1 VSLTTD
7 ESASSATPGTAEPV
21 PVDGRHRLT
30 SMLAPRG
37 IAIVGA
43 SDNSGWSRYTYANLM
58 QGGYPHAVHL
68 VNRRGEPVHGQPTVA
83 SLRDIGEPVDLAY
96 VLTGPASLPSVM
108 ADGAAAGVRNLVV
121 IAAGFGEMGEAGHER
136 ERQLAELARGYDQLI
151 LGPNNLGF
159 INTPDATMPW
169 SQAMPWPMQPGGV
182 GIMSQSGALG
192 IFLLNYLQ
200 NRDVGISHLVTVGN
214 EAMVTVAEGIDYLV
228 EQEGTRVIALYL
240 ESVRHPAVF
249 LAAAERAMKAGK
261 PIVAYKAGRGA
272 LGAKVTAAH
281 TGSLAGDD
289 RVFDA
294 VFRQHGIIRVD
305 SIEDLVTTC
314 GLLDAYGELPGT
326 RVAFVTGSGAMCGVI
341 GDSAE
346 ANGLELPEFAES
358 TVEELR
364 AVGLPEFATAQNPL
378 DTTGYVVIDTN
389 LLPNS
394 EAVVSRDPNI
404 DMLVVNGSVPAT
416 QEAATFMS
424 RYFTRRIE
432 LSKVSPVPVISME
445 FLPSD
450 QTPFSR
456 QFRRSE
462 GASYVVDSLT
472 RGIPALAK
480 AIWWSGLRRATRET
494 AAAGPAGPIITGVH
508 GARGEWSER
517 QVGDLLA
524 ANGVPVIPQRLVTSA
539 SEAASAA
546 GQTGFPVALKVSSP
560 GLAHK
565 TEMGG
570 VVLGVGSAEAAARAY
585 EQIVTAVAAAAPGT
599 PIEGV
604 LVSPMRADGVDLL
617 VGIVR
622 DDTWGL
628 TLVVGLGGI
637 WVEVLA
643 DSAVRALPVTTGE
656 VREMLAELKSFPLLT
671 GARGAEPVDLDEL
684 SRVVARIGAIAVALG
699 DDVEE
704 LEINPLR
711 AAGSGIEVLDA
722 LVRWHSAATGRATDG
737 ATDRATDGAAEA
749 EEGQRA

>member
-1 VSLTTD
+1 
-7 ESASSATPGTAEPV
+7 
-21 PVDGRHRLT
+21 
-30 SMLAPRG
+30 MLAPRG

-96 VLTGPASLPSVM
+96 VLTGPASLPSIM
-108 ADGAAAGVRNLVV
+108 ADAAAAGVRNLVV
-121 IAAGFGEMGEAGHER
+121 IAAGFGEMGDEGHER
-136 ERQLAELARGYDQLI
+136 ERQLADQARGYDQLI

-169 SQAMPWPMQPGGV
+169 SQAMPWPMQSGGV

-240 ESVRHPAVF
+240 ESVRHPEVF

-341 GDSAE
+341 GDTAE

-424 RYFTRRIE
+424 RYFKRRVE

-445 FLPSD
+445 FLPND
-450 QTPFSR
+450 QTSFSR
-456 QFRRSE
+456 EFRRSE
-462 GASYVVDSLT
+462 GAPYVVDSLT

-480 AIWWSGLRRATRET
+480 AIWWSGLRRATRE
-494 AAAGPAGPIITGVH
+494 AAAADAAPAIADVP
-508 GARGEWSER
+508 GAQGEWSER
-517 QVGDLLA
+517 QVGALLG

-539 SEAASAA
+539 GEAASAA
-546 GQTGFPVALKVSSP
+546 EQTGFPVVLKVSAT

-565 TEMGG
+565 TDVGG
-570 VVLGVGSAEAAARAY
+570 VVLGVGSAEAAAQAY
-585 EQIVTAVAAAAPGT
+585 ERIVTAVSAAAPGT
-599 PIEGV
+599 PIDGV
-604 LVSPMRADGVDLL
+604 LVSPMRAEGVDLL

-643 DSAVRALPVTTGE
+643 DSAVRALPVTPGE
-656 VREMLAELKSFPLLT
+656 VRQMLTELRSFPLLT

-684 SRVVARIGAIAVALG
+684 SRVIARIGAVAVALG

-711 AAGSGIEVLDA
+711 AAGSRIEVLDA
-722 LVRWHSAATGRATDG
+722 LVRWRSA
-737 ATDRATDGAAEA
+737 ATDGAAEA
-749 EEGQRA
+749 GQPA

>member
-1 VSLTTD
+1 
-7 ESASSATPGTAEPV
+7 
-21 PVDGRHRLT
+21 
-30 SMLAPRG
+30 MLAPRG

-43 SDNSGWSRYTYANLM
+43 SDNSGWSRYTYANLIR
-58 QGGYPHAVHL
+58 GGYPHATYL
-68 VNRRGEPVHGQPTVA
+68 VNRRGEPVHGQPVVA
-83 SLRDIGEPVDLAY
+83 SLRDIGQPVDLAY

-108 ADGAAAGVRNLVV
+108 ADAAVAGVRNLVV
-121 IAAGFGEMGEAGHER
+121 IAAGFGEMGEEGHKR
-136 ERQLAELARGYDQLI
+136 EEQLAELARGYGQLI

-159 INTPDATMPW
+159 INTPDSTMPW
-169 SQAMPWPMQPGGV
+169 SQAMPWPMQSGGV

-240 ESVRHPAVF
+240 ESVRHPDVF

-424 RYFTRRIE
+424 RYFTRRVE

-456 QFRRSE
+456 EFRRSE
-462 GASYVVDSLT
+462 GAPYVVDSLT

-480 AIWWSGLRRATRET
+480 AIWWAGLRRASRET
-494 AAAGPAGPIITGVH
+494 TEAAAAGPAIAGVP

-517 QVGDLLA
+517 QVGELLA

-539 SEAASAA
+539 GEAASAA
-546 GQTGFPVALKVSSP
+546 EQTGFPVALKISAP

-565 TEMGG
+565 TDSGG
-570 VVLGVGSAEAAARAY
+570 VVLGVGSAEAAAHAY
-585 EQIVTAVAAAAPGT
+585 EQIVSAVADAAPGT

-604 LVSPMRADGVDLL
+604 LVSPMRAEGVDLL

-622 DDTWGL
+622 DATWGL

-643 DSAVRALPVTTGE
+643 DSAVRALPVTPGE
-656 VREMLAELKSFPLLT
+656 VREMLTELKSFPLLT
-671 GARGAEPVDLDEL
+671 GSRGAEPVDLDEL
-684 SRVVARIGAIAVALG
+684 TRVIARIGAIAVALG
-699 DDVEE
+699 DDVDE

-711 AAGSGIEVLDA
+711 AAGSSIEVLDA
-722 LVRWHSAATGRATDG
+722 LVRWRSG
-737 ATDRATDGAAEA
+737 ATDGAAKA
-749 EEGQRA
+749 GRPA

>member
-1 VSLTTD
+1 
-7 ESASSATPGTAEPV
+7 
-21 PVDGRHRLT
+21 
-30 SMLAPRG
+30 MLAPRG

-58 QGGYPHAVHL
+58 RGGYPHAVHL
-68 VNRRGEPVHGQPTVA
+68 VNRRGEPVHGQPVVA
-83 SLRDIGEPVDLAY
+83 SLRDIGQPVDLAY

-108 ADGAAAGVRNLVV
+108 ADAAATGVRNLVV
-121 IAAGFGEMGEAGHER
+121 IAAGFGEMGEEGHKR
-136 ERQLAELARGYDQLI
+136 EEQLAELARGYDQLI

-159 INTPDATMPW
+159 INTPDSTMPW
-169 SQAMPWPMQPGGV
+169 SQAMPWPMQSGGV

-200 NRDVGISHLVTVGN
+200 SRDVGISHLVTVGN

-240 ESVRHPAVF
+240 ESVRHPDVF

-346 ANGLELPEFAES
+346 AHGLELPDFAES
-358 TVEELR
+358 TIEELR

-424 RYFTRRIE
+424 RYFTRRVE

-456 QFRRSE
+456 EFRRSE
-462 GASYVVDSLT
+462 GAPYVVDSLT

-480 AIWWSGLRRATRET
+480 AIWWSGLRRATSET
-494 AAAGPAGPIITGVH
+494 TEAAAAGPAIAGVP

-517 QVGDLLA
+517 QVGELLA

-546 GQTGFPVALKVSSP
+546 EQTGFPVALKISAP

-565 TEMGG
+565 TDSGG
-570 VVLGVGSAEAAARAY
+570 VVLGVGSAEAAAHAY
-585 EQIVTAVAAAAPGT
+585 EQIVIAVADAAPGI

-604 LVSPMRADGVDLL
+604 LVSPMRPEGVDLL

-622 DDTWGL
+622 DRTWGL

-643 DSAVRALPVTTGE
+643 DSAVRALPVTPGE
-656 VREMLAELKSFPLLT
+656 VREMLTELKSFPLLT
-671 GARGAEPVDLDEL
+671 GSRGAEPVDLDEL
-684 SRVVARIGAIAVALG
+684 TRVIARIGTIAVALG

-711 AAGSGIEVLDA
+711 AAGSSIEVLDA
-722 LVRWHSAATGRATDG
+722 LVRWRSA
-737 ATDRATDGAAEA
+737 ATDGAAEA
-749 EEGQRA
+749 RRPA

>member
-1 VSLTTD
+1 MGSGEFSMSITTD
-7 ESASSATPGTAEPV
+7 ESASSATPRAAGSRQADGT
-21 PVDGRHRLT
+21 HRLT

-43 SDNSGWSRYTYANLM
+43 SDNSGWSRYTYANLAR
-58 QGGYPHAVHL
+58 GNYPHAIHL
-68 VNRRGEPVHGQPTVA
+68 VNRRGQPVHGQPVVA
-83 SLRDIGEPVDLAY
+83 SLRDIGESVDLAY

-108 ADGAAAGVRNLVV
+108 ADAAAAGVPNLVV
-121 IAAGFGEMGEAGHER
+121 IAAGFGEMGEEGHER
-136 ERQLAELARGYDQLI
+136 EEQLAELARGYDQLI

-169 SQAMPWPMQPGGV
+169 SQMMPWPMEFGGV

-200 NRDVGISHLVTVGN
+200 SRDVGISHLVTLGN
-214 EAMVTVAEGIDYLV
+214 EAMVTVAEGIDYLI

-240 ESVRHPAVF
+240 ESVRHPDEF

-261 PIVAYKAGRGA
+261 PIVAYKAGRGVI
-272 LGAKVTAAH
+272 GAKVTAAH

-305 SIEDLVTTC
+305 SIEDMVTTC

-346 ANGLELPEFAES
+346 AHGLELPDFAES

-404 DMLVVNGSVPAT
+404 DMLVVNGSVPPT
-416 QEAATFMS
+416 QEAATSMS
-424 RYFTRRIE
+424 AYFNRRVE
-432 LSKVSPVPVISME
+432 LSKKSPVPVIAME

-450 QTPFSR
+450 QTAFSR
-456 QFRRSE
+456 EFRRSE
-462 GASYVVDSLT
+462 GAPYVVDSLT

-480 AIWWSGLRRATRET
+480 AIWWSGLRRAIRET
-494 AAAGPAGPIITGVH
+494 DAAAGADAAAVVRAPD
-508 GARGEWSER
+508 ARGEWSER
-517 QVGDLLA
+517 QVSEFLVI
-524 ANGVPVIPQRLVTSA
+524 NGVPVVPRRLVTSA
-539 SEAASAA
+539 SEALDAA
-546 GQTGFPVALKVSSP
+546 EQTGFPVVLKVSAP

-565 TEMGG
+565 TDVGG
-570 VVLGVGSAEAAARAY
+570 VVLGVGSAVAAARAY
-585 EQIVTAVAAAAPGT
+585 EQIVIAVSVAAPGT

-604 LVSPMRADGVDLL
+604 LVSPMRTEGVDLL

-622 DDTWGL
+622 DGTWGL

-637 WVEVLA
+637 WVEVLQ
-643 DSAVRALPVTTGE
+643 DSVVRALPVTSPQ

-671 GARGAEPVDLDEL
+671 GSRGSEPVDLDEL
-684 SRVVARIGAIAVALG
+684 SRVIARIAAIAVALG

-711 AAGSGIEVLDA
+711 AAGSRIEVLDA
-722 LVRWHSAATGRATDG
+722 LVRWRSAASEG
-737 ATDRATDGAAEA
+737 AGESA
-749 EEGQRA
+749 

>member
-1 VSLTTD
+1 VSITTD
-7 ESASSATPGTAEPV
+7 ESASSTKLGATGSRQA
-21 PVDGRHRLT
+21 GGQHRLT

-43 SDNSGWSRYTYANLM
+43 SDNSGWSSYTYANLK
-58 QGGYPHAVHL
+58 QGGYPHAIHL
-68 VNRRGEPVHGQPTVA
+68 VNRRGEPVHGQPVVT
-83 SLRDIGEPVDLAY
+83 SLRDIGEPTDLAY
-96 VLTGPASLPSVM
+96 VLTGPASLSSVM
-108 ADGAAAGVRNLVV
+108 ADAAAAGVSNLVV
-121 IAAGFGEMGEAGHER
+121 IAAGFGEMGEEGHKR
-136 ERQLAELARGYDQLI
+136 EEQLAELARSYDQLI

-169 SQAMPWPMQPGGV
+169 SQAMPWPMQAGGV

-240 ESVRHPAVF
+240 ESVRHPDVF

-314 GLLDAYGELPGT
+314 GLLDAYGELPGS

-341 GDSAE
+341 GDTAE
-346 ANGLELPEFAES
+346 ANGVELPDFAES

-378 DTTGYVVIDTN
+378 DTTGYVVIDRN

-394 EAVVSRDPNI
+394 EAAVCRDPNI
-404 DMLVVNGSVPAT
+404 DMLVVNGSTPLT

-424 RYFTRRIE
+424 PYFKRRVE
-432 LSKVSPVPVISME
+432 LSKNSPVPVISME

-450 QTPFSR
+450 QTAFSR
-456 QFRRSE
+456 EYRRTE
-462 GASYVVDSLT
+462 GAPYVVDSLT

-480 AIWWSGLRRATRET
+480 AIWWSGLRRAARET
-494 AAAGPAGPIITGVH
+494 ATAAGAAPAVVH
-508 GARGEWSER
+508 VPGTYGEWGER
-517 QVGDLLA
+517 QVSEFLA
-524 ANGVPVIPQRLVTSA
+524 ANGVPIVPRLLVTSA
-539 SEAASAA
+539 NEAAAA
-546 GQTGFPVALKVSSP
+546 AEQTGFPVALKVSAT

-565 TEMGG
+565 TEAGG
-570 VVLGVGSAEAAARAY
+570 VVLGVGSADAAARAY
-585 EQIVTAVAAAAPGT
+585 DQIVTAVSAASPDT

-604 LVSPMRADGVDLL
+604 LVSPMRTEGTDLL

-622 DDTWGL
+622 DETWGL

-637 WVEVLA
+637 WAEVLQ
-643 DSAVRALPVTTGE
+643 DSAVRVLPVTALQ
-656 VREMLAELKSFPLLT
+656 VREMLTELKSFQLLT

-684 SRVVARIGAIAVALG
+684 SRVIERTAAIAVALG
-699 DDVEE
+699 DDVAE

-711 AAGSGIEVLDA
+711 AAGSRVEVLDA
-722 LVRWHSAATGRATDG
+722 LVSWSSAGDEKDAVEPA
-737 ATDRATDGAAEA
+737 
-749 EEGQRA
+749 

>member
-1 VSLTTD
+1 MSLTTD
-7 ESASSATPGTAEPV
+7 ESASSATSGTAGPRSA
-21 PVDGRHRLT
+21 DGKHRLT
-30 SMLAPRG
+30 TMLAPRG

-58 QGGYPHAVHL
+58 RGGYPHAVHL

-121 IAAGFGEMGEAGHER
+121 IAAGFGEMGDEGHER
-136 ERQLAELARGYDQLI
+136 ERQLADLAHGYDQLI

-169 SQAMPWPMQPGGV
+169 SQAMPWPMQSGGV

-200 NRDVGISHLVTVGN
+200 SRDVGISHLVTVGN

-240 ESVRHPAVF
+240 ESVRHPDVF
-249 LAAAERAMKAGK
+249 LAAAGRAMKAGK

-346 ANGLELPEFAES
+346 ANGLELPDFAES

-364 AVGLPEFATAQNPL
+364 AVGLPDFATAQNPL

-404 DMLVVNGSVPAT
+404 DLLVVNGSVPAT
-416 QEAATFMS
+416 QEAASFMS
-424 RYFTRRIE
+424 PYFKRRLE
-432 LSKVSPVPVISME
+432 LSKKSPVPVISME

-450 QTPFSR
+450 QTAFSR
-456 QFRRSE
+456 EFRRSQ
-462 GASYVVDSLT
+462 GAPYVVDSLT

-480 AIWWSGLRRATRET
+480 AIWWSGLRRAARQTP
-494 AAAGPAGPIITGVH
+494 AAAGAVPAIAGVV

-517 QVGDLLA
+517 QVGELLA
-524 ANGVPVIPQRLVTSA
+524 ANGVPVIPQRLATSA
-539 SEAASAA
+539 VEAARAA
-546 GQTGFPVALKVSSP
+546 EQIGFPVALKVSAP

-565 TEMGG
+565 TDAGG
-570 VVLGVGSAEAAARAY
+570 VLLGVGSADAAARAY
-585 EQIVTAVAAAAPGT
+585 EQILSAVSAAAPGT

-604 LVSPMRADGVDLL
+604 LVSPMRGEGVDLL

-622 DDTWGL
+622 DGTWGL

-643 DSAVRALPVTTGE
+643 DSAVRALPVTPSE
-656 VREMLAELKSFPLLT
+656 VREMLSELKSFPLLT
-671 GARGAEPVDLDEL
+671 GSRGAEAVDLNEL
-684 SRVVARIGAIAVALG
+684 SRVIARIGAIAVAL
-699 DDVEE
+699 DDEVEE

-711 AAGSGIEVLDA
+711 AAGSSIEVLDA
-722 LVRWHSAATGRATDG
+722 LVRWRSAATAGG
-737 ATDRATDGAAEA
+737 A
-749 EEGQRA
+749 EEGQPA

>member
-1 VSLTTD
+1 
-7 ESASSATPGTAEPV
+7 
-21 PVDGRHRLT
+21 
-30 SMLAPRG
+30 MLAPRG

-43 SDNSGWSRYTYANLM
+43 SDNSGWSRYTYANLK
-58 QGGYPHAVHL
+58 QGGYPHDIHL
-68 VNRRGEPVHGQPTVA
+68 VNRRGEPVHGQPVA
-83 SLRDIGEPVDLAY
+83 TSLRDVGQPVDLAY
-96 VLTGPASLPSVM
+96 VLTGPSSLPSIM
-108 ADGAAAGVRNLVV
+108 ADAAAAGVPNLVV
-121 IAAGFGEMGEAGHER
+121 IAAGFGEMGAEGHER
-136 ERQLAELARGYDQLI
+136 EEQLAELARGYGQLI

-169 SQAMPWPMQPGGV
+169 SQMMPWPMQSGGV

-214 EAMVTVAEGIDYLV
+214 EAMVTVAEGIDYLI

-240 ESVRHPAVF
+240 ESVRHPEVF
-249 LAAAERAMKAGK
+249 LAAAGRAMKAGK
-261 PIVAYKAGRGA
+261 PIVVYKAGRGA

-294 VFRQHGIIRVD
+294 VFHQHGIIRVD

-314 GLLDAYGELPGT
+314 GLLDAYGELPGP

-346 ANGLELPEFAES
+346 AHGLELPDFAES
-358 TVEELR
+358 TVADLR

-404 DMLVVNGSVPAT
+404 DMLVINSAVPPT
-416 QEAATFMS
+416 QEAAAFMS
-424 RYFTRRIE
+424 ASFNRRLE
-432 LSKVSPVPVISME
+432 LSRKSPVPVIAMD

-450 QTPFSR
+450 ATPFGR
-456 QFRRSE
+456 EFRRSE
-462 GASYVVDSLT
+462 GGPYVVDSMT

-480 AIWWSGLRRATRET
+480 AIWWSGLRRAARET
-494 AAAGPAGPIITGVH
+494 ATSAGVVPPVVH
-508 GARGEWSER
+508 APGTRGEWSER
-517 QVGDLLA
+517 QVSEFLA
-524 ANGVPVIPQRLVTSA
+524 ANGVPVVPRLLVTSA
-539 SEAASAA
+539 SEAAAA
-546 GQTGFPVALKVSSP
+546 AEQTGFPVALKVSAT

-565 TEMGG
+565 TEVGG
-570 VVLGVGSAEAAARAY
+570 VVLGVGTADAAVRAY
-585 EQIVTAVAAAAPGT
+585 EQIITAVSAAAPGT
-599 PIEGV
+599 ALEGV
-604 LVSPMRADGVDLL
+604 LVSPMRTEGVDLL

-622 DDTWGL
+622 DETWGL

-637 WVEVLA
+637 WVEVLR
-643 DSAVRALPVTTGE
+643 DSAVRALPVTTLA
-656 VREMLAELKSFPLLT
+656 VREMLTELKSFPLLT

-684 SRVVARIGAIAVALG
+684 SRVIARIADIAAALG
-699 DDVEE
+699 DHVAE

-711 AAGSGIEVLDA
+711 AAGSSIEVLDA
-722 LVRWHSAATGRATDG
+722 LVRWRSAAPVLVGRPLQDQPG
-737 ATDRATDGAAEA
+737 DRFDLVGHV
-749 EEGQRA
+749 GQRPPAGHPVREAGDEH

>member
-1 VSLTTD
+1 MSITTD
-7 ESASSATPGTAEPV
+7 ESASSSKLGATGSRQV
-21 PVDGRHRLT
+21 GGQHRLT

-43 SDNSGWSRYTYANLM
+43 SDNSGWSSYTYANLK
-58 QGGYPHAVHL
+58 QGGYPHAIHL
-68 VNRRGEPVHGQPTVA
+68 VNRRGEPVHGQPVVT
-83 SLRDIGEPVDLAY
+83 SLRDIGEPADLAY

-108 ADGAAAGVRNLVV
+108 ADAAAAGVSNLVV
-121 IAAGFGEMGEAGHER
+121 IAAGFGEMGEEGHKR
-136 ERQLAELARGYDQLI
+136 EEQLAELARGYDQLI

-159 INTPDATMPW
+159 INTPDVTMPW
-169 SQAMPWPMQPGGV
+169 SQAMPWPMQAGGV

-240 ESVRHPAVF
+240 ESVRHPDVF

-314 GLLDAYGELPGT
+314 GLLDAYGELPGS

-341 GDSAE
+341 GDTAE
-346 ANGLELPEFAES
+346 ANGVELPDFAES

-378 DTTGYVVIDTN
+378 DTTGYVVIDRN

-394 EAVVSRDPNI
+394 EAAVSRDPNI
-404 DMLVVNGSVPAT
+404 DMLVVNGTTPLT

-424 RYFTRRIE
+424 PYFKRRVE
-432 LSKVSPVPVISME
+432 LSKTSPVPVISME

-450 QTPFSR
+450 QTAFSR
-456 QFRRSE
+456 EFRRTE
-462 GASYVVDSLT
+462 GAPYVVDSLT

-480 AIWWSGLRRATRET
+480 AIWWSGLRRAARET
-494 AAAGPAGPIITGVH
+494 ATAAGAAPAAVVH
-508 GARGEWSER
+508 VPGTHGEWSER
-517 QVGDLLA
+517 QVSEFLA
-524 ANGVPVIPQRLVTSA
+524 ANGVPVVPRLLVTSA
-539 SEAASAA
+539 NEAAAA
-546 GQTGFPVALKVSSP
+546 AEQTGFPVALKVSAT

-565 TEMGG
+565 TEAGG
-570 VVLGVGSAEAAARAY
+570 VVLGVGSADAAARAY
-585 EQIVTAVAAAAPGT
+585 DQIVTAVSAASPDT

-604 LVSPMRADGVDLL
+604 LVSPMRTEGTDLL

-622 DDTWGL
+622 DETWGL

-637 WVEVLA
+637 WVEVLR
-643 DSAVRALPVTTGE
+643 DSAVRALPVTALR
-656 VREMLAELKSFPLLT
+656 VREMLTELKSFQLLT

-684 SRVVARIGAIAVALG
+684 SRVIARIAAIAVALG
-699 DDVEE
+699 DDVAE

-711 AAGSGIEVLDA
+711 AAGSRVEVLDA
-722 LVRWHSAATGRATDG
+722 LVSWSSAGDEKDAGEPA
-737 ATDRATDGAAEA
+737 
-749 EEGQRA
+749 

>member
-1 VSLTTD
+1 
-7 ESASSATPGTAEPV
+7 
-21 PVDGRHRLT
+21 
-30 SMLAPRG
+30 MLAPRG

-68 VNRRGEPVHGQPTVA
+68 VNRRGEPVHGQPTVT
-83 SLRDIGEPVDLAY
+83 SLRDIGQPVDLAY

-136 ERQLAELARGYDQLI
+136 ERQLAELARGNDQLI

-159 INTPDATMPW
+159 INTADATMPW
-169 SQAMPWPMQPGGV
+169 SQAMPWPMQSGGV

-240 ESVRHPAVF
+240 ESVRHPEVF
-249 LAAAERAMKAGK
+249 LAAAERAMQAGK

-346 ANGLELPEFAES
+346 ANGLELPEFADS

-424 RYFTRRIE
+424 RYFTRRVE

-456 QFRRSE
+456 EFRRAE
-462 GASYVVDSLT
+462 GAPYVVDSLT

-480 AIWWSGLRRATRET
+480 AIWWSGLRRAARET
-494 AAAGPAGPIITGVH
+494 AAAAAAGPAVAGVT

-517 QVGDLLA
+517 QVGELLA

-539 SEAASAA
+539 SEAARAA
-546 GQTGFPVALKVSSP
+546 GQTGFPVALKVSAP

-565 TEMGG
+565 TDVGG

-585 EQIVTAVAAAAPGT
+585 ERIVTAVAAAAPGT
-599 PIEGV
+599 PVEGV
-604 LVSPMRADGVDLL
+604 LVSPMRAEGVDLL

-622 DDTWGL
+622 DNTWGL

-643 DSAVRALPVTTGE
+643 DSVVRALPVTPGE
-656 VREMLAELKSFPLLT
+656 VREMLTELKSFPLLT

-684 SRVVARIGAIAVALG
+684 SRVIARIGAIAVALG

-722 LVRWHSAATGRATDG
+722 LVRWRSA
-737 ATDRATDGAAEA
+737 ATDGAAEA
-749 EEGQRA
+749 GQPA

>member
-1 VSLTTD
+1 
-7 ESASSATPGTAEPV
+7 
-21 PVDGRHRLT
+21 
-30 SMLAPRG
+30 
-37 IAIVGA
+37 
-43 SDNSGWSRYTYANLM
+43 
-58 QGGYPHAVHL
+58 
-68 VNRRGEPVHGQPTVA
+68 
-83 SLRDIGEPVDLAY
+83 
-96 VLTGPASLPSVM
+96 
-108 ADGAAAGVRNLVV
+108 
-121 IAAGFGEMGEAGHER
+121 
-136 ERQLAELARGYDQLI
+136 
-151 LGPNNLGF
+151 
-159 INTPDATMPW
+159 
-169 SQAMPWPMQPGGV
+169 
-182 GIMSQSGALG
+182 
-192 IFLLNYLQ
+192 
-200 NRDVGISHLVTVGN
+200 
-214 EAMVTVAEGIDYLV
+214 
-228 EQEGTRVIALYL
+228 
-240 ESVRHPAVF
+240 
-249 LAAAERAMKAGK
+249 MKAGK

-341 GDSAE
+341 GDTAE

-424 RYFTRRIE
+424 RYFKRRVE

-445 FLPSD
+445 FLPND
-450 QTPFSR
+450 QTSFSR
-456 QFRRSE
+456 EFRRSE
-462 GASYVVDSLT
+462 GAPYVVDSLT

-480 AIWWSGLRRATRET
+480 AIWWSGLRRASRGT
-494 AAAGPAGPIITGVH
+494 AAAEAAPAIADVA
-508 GARGEWSER
+508 GAGGEWSER
-517 QVGDLLA
+517 QVVELLG
-524 ANGVPVIPQRLVTSA
+524 ANGVPVVPQRLVTSA
-539 SEAASAA
+539 GQAASAA
-546 GQTGFPVALKVSSP
+546 EQTGFPVVLKVSAT

-565 TEMGG
+565 TDVGG
-570 VVLGVGSAEAAARAY
+570 VVLGVGSAESAARAY
-585 EQIVTAVAAAAPGT
+585 ERIVTAVSVAAPGT

-604 LVSPMRADGVDLL
+604 LVSPMRGEGVDLL

-643 DSAVRALPVTTGE
+643 DSAVRALPVTPGE
-656 VREMLAELKSFPLLT
+656 VRQMLTELKSFPLLT

-684 SRVVARIGAIAVALG
+684 SRVIARIGAVAVALG

-711 AAGSGIEVLDA
+711 AAGSRIEVLDA
-722 LVRWHSAATGRATDG
+722 LVRWRSA
-737 ATDRATDGAAEA
+737 ATDGAAEA
-749 EEGQRA
+749 GQPA

>member
-21 PVDGRHRLT
+21 PADGRHRLT

-68 VNRRGEPVHGQPTVA
+68 VNRRGEPVHGQPTVT

-424 RYFTRRIE
+424 RYFTRRVE

-462 GASYVVDSLT
+462 GAPYVVDSLT

-494 AAAGPAGPIITGVH
+494 AAAGPAGPAIAGVH

-539 SEAASAA
+539 SEAASTAE
-546 GQTGFPVALKVSSP
+546 QTGFPVALKVSSP

-570 VVLGVGSAEAAARAY
+570 VVLAVGSAEAAARAY
-585 EQIVTAVAAAAPGT
+585 ERIVTAVAAAAPGT

-643 DSAVRALPVTTGE
+643 DSAVRALPVTPGE
-656 VREMLAELKSFPLLT
+656 VREMLTELKSFPLLT

-684 SRVVARIGAIAVALG
+684 SRVIARIGAIAVALG

-722 LVRWHSAATGRATDG
+722 LVRWRSAATDRATDG
-737 ATDRATDGAAEA
+737 ATDRATDGVV

>member
-1 VSLTTD
+1 
-7 ESASSATPGTAEPV
+7 
-21 PVDGRHRLT
+21 
-30 SMLAPRG
+30 MLAPRG

-43 SDNSGWSRYTYANLM
+43 SDNSGWSRYTYANLIR
-58 QGGYPHAVHL
+58 GGYPHPIHL
-68 VNRRGEPVHGQPTVA
+68 VNRRGEPVHGQPVVT
-83 SLRDIGEPVDLAY
+83 SLRDIGQPVDLAY

-108 ADGAAAGVRNLVV
+108 ADAAVAGVRNLVV
-121 IAAGFGEMGEAGHER
+121 IAAGFGEMGEEGHKR
-136 ERQLAELARGYDQLI
+136 EEQLAELARGYDQLI

-159 INTPDATMPW
+159 INTPDSTMPW
-169 SQAMPWPMQPGGV
+169 SQAMPWPMQSGGV

-200 NRDVGISHLVTVGN
+200 SRDVGISHLVTVGN

-240 ESVRHPAVF
+240 ESVRHPDVF
-249 LAAAERAMKAGK
+249 LAAAARAMKAGK

-358 TVEELR
+358 IVEELR

-424 RYFTRRIE
+424 RYFTRRVE

-456 QFRRSE
+456 EFRRSE
-462 GASYVVDSLT
+462 GAPYVVDSLT

-494 AAAGPAGPIITGVH
+494 TEAAASGPAIAGVL
-508 GARGEWSER
+508 GARGDWSER
-517 QVGDLLA
+517 QVGELLA

-539 SEAASAA
+539 TEAASAA
-546 GQTGFPVALKVSSP
+546 EQTGFPVALKISAP

-565 TEMGG
+565 TDAGG
-570 VVLGVGSAEAAARAY
+570 VLLGVGSAEAAAHAY
-585 EQIVTAVAAAAPGT
+585 EQIVSAVADAAPGT

-604 LVSPMRADGVDLL
+604 LVSPMRAEGVDLL

-622 DDTWGL
+622 DATWGL

-643 DSAVRALPVTTGE
+643 DSAVRALPVTPGE
-656 VREMLAELKSFPLLT
+656 VREMLTELKSFPLLT
-671 GARGAEPVDLDEL
+671 GSRGAEPVDLDEL
-684 SRVVARIGAIAVALG
+684 TRVIARIGAIAVALG
-699 DDVEE
+699 DDVDE

-711 AAGSGIEVLDA
+711 AAGSSIEVLDA
-722 LVRWHSAATGRATDG
+722 LVRWRSAATDA
-737 ATDRATDGAAEA
+737 AAEA
-749 EEGQRA
+749 GRPA

>member
-1 VSLTTD
+1 VSITTD
-7 ESASSATPGTAEPV
+7 ESASSATAGAAGLRPA
-21 PVDGRHRLT
+21 DGKHRLT

-43 SDNSGWSRYTYANLM
+43 SDNSGWSRYTYANLR
-58 QGGYPHAVHL
+58 QGGYPHAIHL
-68 VNRRGEPVHGQPTVA
+68 VNRRGEPVHGQPVVA
-83 SLRDIGEPVDLAY
+83 SLRDIGAPVDLAY

-108 ADGAAAGVRNLVV
+108 ADAAAAGVPNLVV
-121 IAAGFGEMGEAGHER
+121 IAAGFGEMGEEGHKR
-136 ERQLAELARGYDQLI
+136 EEQLAELARGYGLLI

-169 SQAMPWPMQPGGV
+169 SQAMPWPMQAGGV

-240 ESVRHPAVF
+240 ESVRHPEVF

-341 GDSAE
+341 GDTAE
-346 ANGLELPEFAES
+346 ANGVELPDFAES

-378 DTTGYVVIDTN
+378 DTTGYVVIDRD

-394 EAVVSRDPNI
+394 EATVSRDPNI
-404 DMLVVNGSVPAT
+404 DMLVVNGSTPLT

-424 RYFTRRIE
+424 PYFKRRVELTRN
-432 LSKVSPVPVISME
+432 SPVPVISME

-450 QTPFSR
+450 QTPFAR
-456 QFRRSE
+456 EFRRTE
-462 GASYVVDSLT
+462 GAPYVVDSLT

-480 AIWWSGLRRATRET
+480 AIWWSGLRRASRET
-494 AAAGPAGPIITGVH
+494 AAAGAAPALVTRPGP
-508 GARGEWSER
+508 RGEWGER
-517 QVGDLLA
+517 QVSEFLA
-524 ANGVPVIPQRLVTSA
+524 ANGVPVVPQLLVTSA
-539 SEAASAA
+539 SEAAAA
-546 GQTGFPVALKVSSP
+546 AEQTGFPVVLKVSAT

-565 TEMGG
+565 TEAGG
-570 VVLGVGSAEAAARAY
+570 VVLGLGTADAAARAY
-585 EQIVTAVAAAAPGT
+585 DQIVTAVSAASPDT

-604 LVSPMRADGVDLL
+604 LVSPMRTEGVDLL

-622 DDTWGL
+622 DETWGL

-637 WVEVLA
+637 WVEVLQ
-643 DSAVRALPVTTGE
+643 DSAVRALPVTALQ
-656 VREMLAELKSFPLLT
+656 VHEMLTELKSFPLLT

-684 SRVVARIGAIAVALG
+684 SRVIARIAAIAVALG
-699 DDVEE
+699 DDVAE

-711 AAGSGIEVLDA
+711 AAGSRIEVLDA
-722 LVRWHSAATGRATDG
+722 LVSWSSVAGDAGERA
-737 ATDRATDGAAEA
+737 
-749 EEGQRA
+749 

>member
-1 VSLTTD
+1 MSLTTD
-7 ESASSATPGTAEPV
+7 ESASSATPGSAGSRRA
-21 PVDGRHRLT
+21 DGTHRLT

-43 SDNSGWSRYTYANLM
+43 SDNSGWSRYTYANLIR
-58 QGGYPHAVHL
+58 GGYPHATHL
-68 VNRRGEPVHGQPTVA
+68 VNRRGEPVHGQPVVT
-83 SLRDIGEPVDLAY
+83 SLRDIGQPVDLAY
-96 VLTGPASLPSVM
+96 VLTGPPSLPSVM
-108 ADGAAAGVRNLVV
+108 ADAAVAGVRNLVV
-121 IAAGFGEMGEAGHER
+121 IAAGFGEMGEEGHKR
-136 ERQLAELARGYDQLI
+136 EEQLAELARGYDQLI

-159 INTPDATMPW
+159 INTPDSTMPW
-169 SQAMPWPMQPGGV
+169 SQAMPWPMQSGGV

-200 NRDVGISHLVTVGN
+200 SRDVGISHLVTVGN

-240 ESVRHPAVF
+240 ESVRHPDVF

-424 RYFTRRIE
+424 RYFTRRVE

-456 QFRRSE
+456 EFRRSE
-462 GASYVVDSLT
+462 GAPYVVDSLT

-494 AAAGPAGPIITGVH
+494 TEAPAAGPAIAGVP

-517 QVGDLLA
+517 QVGELLA

-546 GQTGFPVALKVSSP
+546 EQSGFPVALKISAP

-565 TEMGG
+565 TDSGG
-570 VVLGVGSAEAAARAY
+570 VVLGVGSAEAAAHAY
-585 EQIVTAVAAAAPGT
+585 EQIVTAVADAAPGT

-604 LVSPMRADGVDLL
+604 LVSPMRAEGVDLL

-622 DDTWGL
+622 DGTWGL

-643 DSAVRALPVTTGE
+643 DSAVRALPVTPGE
-656 VREMLAELKSFPLLT
+656 VREMLTELKSFPLLT
-671 GARGAEPVDLDEL
+671 GSRGAEPVDLDEL
-684 SRVVARIGAIAVALG
+684 TRVIARIGAIAVALG

-711 AAGSGIEVLDA
+711 AAGSSIEVLDA
-722 LVRWHSAATGRATDG
+722 LVRWRSA
-737 ATDRATDGAAEA
+737 ATDGAAEA
-749 EEGQRA
+749 GLPA

>member
-1 VSLTTD
+1 
-7 ESASSATPGTAEPV
+7 
-21 PVDGRHRLT
+21 
-30 SMLAPRG
+30 MLAPRG
-37 IAIVGA
+37 IAVVGA

-58 QGGYPHAVHL
+58 RGGYPHAVHL

-121 IAAGFGEMGEAGHER
+121 IAAGFGEMGDEGHER
-136 ERQLAELARGYDQLI
+136 ERQLAELARSHDQLI

-169 SQAMPWPMQPGGV
+169 SQAMPWPMQHGGV

-200 NRDVGISHLVTVGN
+200 SRDVGISHLVTVGN

-240 ESVRHPAVF
+240 ESVRHPDVF
-249 LAAAERAMKAGK
+249 LAAAGRAMKAGK

-341 GDSAE
+341 GDTAE
-346 ANGLELPEFAES
+346 AHGLELPNFADS

-394 EAVVSRDPNI
+394 EAAVSRDPNI

-424 RYFTRRIE
+424 PYFKRRLE
-432 LSKVSPVPVISME
+432 LSKKSPVPVISME

-450 QTPFSR
+450 QTAFSR
-456 QFRRSE
+456 EFRRSQ
-462 GASYVVDSLT
+462 GAPYVVDSMT

-494 AAAGPAGPIITGVH
+494 VAAAAADPAITGLT

-517 QVGDLLA
+517 QVRDLLGS
-524 ANGVPVIPQRLVTSA
+524 NGVPVIPQRLVTSA

-546 GQTGFPVALKVSSP
+546 ERTGFPVALKVSAP

-565 TEMGG
+565 TDVGG
-570 VVLGVGSAEAAARAY
+570 VVLGVGSADAAAQAY
-585 EQIVTAVAAAAPGT
+585 EQIVTAVSAAAPGT

-622 DDTWGL
+622 DSTWGL

-643 DSAVRALPVTTGE
+643 DSAVRALPVTQGD
-656 VREMLAELKSFPLLT
+656 VREMLTELKSFPLLT

-684 SRVVARIGAIAVALG
+684 SRVIARIGAIAVALG

-722 LVRWHSAATGRATDG
+722 LVRWRSA
-737 ATDRATDGAAEA
+737 ATDGAAEA
-749 EEGQRA
+749 EQPA

>member
-1 VSLTTD
+1 
-7 ESASSATPGTAEPV
+7 
-21 PVDGRHRLT
+21 
-30 SMLAPRG
+30 MLAPRG

-43 SDNSGWSRYTYANLM
+43 SDNSGWSRYTYANLIR
-58 QGGYPHAVHL
+58 GGYPHATYL
-68 VNRRGEPVHGQPTVA
+68 VNRRGEPVHGQPVVA
-83 SLRDIGEPVDLAY
+83 SLRDIGQPVDLAY

-108 ADGAAAGVRNLVV
+108 ADAAVAGVRNLVV
-121 IAAGFGEMGEAGHER
+121 IAAGFGEMGEEGHKR
-136 ERQLAELARGYDQLI
+136 EEQLAELARGYGQLI

-159 INTPDATMPW
+159 INTPDSTMPW
-169 SQAMPWPMQPGGV
+169 SQAMPWPMQSGGV

-200 NRDVGISHLVTVGN
+200 SRDVGISHLVTVGN

-240 ESVRHPAVF
+240 ESVRHPDVF

-346 ANGLELPEFAES
+346 ANGLALPEFAES

-424 RYFTRRIE
+424 RYFTRRVE

-456 QFRRSE
+456 EFRRSE
-462 GASYVVDSLT
+462 GAPYVVDSLT

-480 AIWWSGLRRATRET
+480 AIWWAGLRRASRET
-494 AAAGPAGPIITGVH
+494 TEAAAAGPAIAGVP

-517 QVGDLLA
+517 QVGELLA

-539 SEAASAA
+539 GEAASAA
-546 GQTGFPVALKVSSP
+546 EQTGFPVALKISAP

-565 TEMGG
+565 TDSGG
-570 VVLGVGSAEAAARAY
+570 VVLGVGSAEAAAHAY
-585 EQIVTAVAAAAPGT
+585 EQIVSAVADAAPGT

-604 LVSPMRADGVDLL
+604 LVSPMRAEGVDLL

-622 DDTWGL
+622 DATWGL

-643 DSAVRALPVTTGE
+643 DSAVRALPVTPGE
-656 VREMLAELKSFPLLT
+656 VREMLTELKSFPLLT
-671 GARGAEPVDLDEL
+671 GSRGAEPVDLDEL
-684 SRVVARIGAIAVALG
+684 TRVIARIGAIAVALG
-699 DDVEE
+699 DDVDE

-711 AAGSGIEVLDA
+711 AAGSSIEVLDA
-722 LVRWHSAATGRATDG
+722 LVRWRSG
-737 ATDRATDGAAEA
+737 ATDGAAKA
-749 EEGQRA
+749 GRPA

>member
-1 VSLTTD
+1 MSITTD
-7 ESASSATPGTAEPV
+7 ESASSTKLGATGSRQV
-21 PVDGRHRLT
+21 GGQHRLT

-43 SDNSGWSRYTYANLM
+43 SDNSGWSSYTYANLK
-58 QGGYPHAVHL
+58 QGGYPHAIHL
-68 VNRRGEPVHGQPTVA
+68 VNRRGEPVHGQPVVT
-83 SLRDIGEPVDLAY
+83 SLRDIGEPADLAY

-108 ADGAAAGVRNLVV
+108 ADAAAAGVSNLVV
-121 IAAGFGEMGEAGHER
+121 IAAGFGEMGEEGHKR
-136 ERQLAELARGYDQLI
+136 EEQLAELARSYDQLI

-169 SQAMPWPMQPGGV
+169 SQAMPWPMQAGGV

-240 ESVRHPAVF
+240 ESVRHPDVF

-314 GLLDAYGELPGT
+314 GLLDAYGELPGS

-341 GDSAE
+341 GDTAE
-346 ANGLELPEFAES
+346 ENGVELPEFAES

-378 DTTGYVVIDTN
+378 DTTGYVVIDRN

-394 EAVVSRDPNI
+394 EAAVSRDPNI
-404 DMLVVNGSVPAT
+404 DMLVVNGSTPLT

-424 RYFTRRIE
+424 PYFKRRVE
-432 LSKVSPVPVISME
+432 LSKNSPVPVIPME

-450 QTPFSR
+450 QTAFSR
-456 QFRRSE
+456 EFRRTE
-462 GASYVVDSLT
+462 GAPYVVDSLT

-480 AIWWSGLRRATRET
+480 AIWWSGLRRAARET
-494 AAAGPAGPIITGVH
+494 ATAAGAAPAVVH
-508 GARGEWSER
+508 VPGTHGEWSER
-517 QVGDLLA
+517 QVSEFLA
-524 ANGVPVIPQRLVTSA
+524 ANGVPVVPRLLVTSA
-539 SEAASAA
+539 NEAAAA
-546 GQTGFPVALKVSSP
+546 AEQTGFPVALKVSAT

-565 TEMGG
+565 TEAGG
-570 VVLGVGSAEAAARAY
+570 VVLGVGSADAAALAY
-585 EQIVTAVAAAAPGT
+585 DQIVTAVSAASPDT

-604 LVSPMRADGVDLL
+604 LVSPMRTEGTDLL

-622 DDTWGL
+622 DETWGL

-637 WVEVLA
+637 WVEVLQ
-643 DSAVRALPVTTGE
+643 DSAVRALPVTALQ
-656 VREMLAELKSFPLLT
+656 VREMLTELKSFQLLT

-684 SRVVARIGAIAVALG
+684 SRVIARIAAIAVALG
-699 DDVEE
+699 DDVAE

-711 AAGSGIEVLDA
+711 AAGSRVEVLDA
-722 LVRWHSAATGRATDG
+722 LVSWSSAGDEKDAGEPA
-737 ATDRATDGAAEA
+737 
-749 EEGQRA
+749 

>member
-1 VSLTTD
+1 
-7 ESASSATPGTAEPV
+7 
-21 PVDGRHRLT
+21 
-30 SMLAPRG
+30 M
-37 IAIVGA
+37 
-43 SDNSGWSRYTYANLM
+43 
-58 QGGYPHAVHL
+58 HL
-68 VNRRGEPVHGQPTVA
+68 VNHRGEPVHGQPTVA

-96 VLTGPASLPSVM
+96 VLTGPASLPSIM
-108 ADGAAAGVRNLVV
+108 ADAAVAGVRNLVV
-121 IAAGFGEMGEAGHER
+121 IAAGFGEMGDEGHER
-136 ERQLAELARGYDQLI
+136 ERQLAEQARGYDQLI

-159 INTPDATMPW
+159 INTPDAAMPW
-169 SQAMPWPMQPGGV
+169 SQAMPWPMQSGGV

-200 NRDVGISHLVTVGN
+200 NRDIGISHLVTVGN

-240 ESVRHPAVF
+240 ESVRHPEVF

-341 GDSAE
+341 GDTAE

-424 RYFTRRIE
+424 RYFKRRVE

-445 FLPSD
+445 FLPND
-450 QTPFSR
+450 QTSFSR
-456 QFRRSE
+456 EFRRSE
-462 GASYVVDSLT
+462 GAPYVVDSLT

-480 AIWWSGLRRATRET
+480 AIWWSGLRRSTRES
-494 AAAGPAGPIITGVH
+494 AAADVAPAIADVPA
-508 GARGEWSER
+508 ARGEWSER
-517 QVGDLLA
+517 QVGELLA
-524 ANGVPVIPQRLVTSA
+524 ANGVPVIPQRLVTTA
-539 SEAASAA
+539 GQAASAA
-546 GQTGFPVALKVSSP
+546 EQTGFPVVLKVSAT

-565 TEMGG
+565 TDVGG
-570 VVLGVGSAEAAARAY
+570 VVLGVGSAESAAQAY
-585 EQIVTAVAAAAPGT
+585 ERIVTAVSAAAPGT

-604 LVSPMRADGVDLL
+604 LVSPMRGEGVDLL

-643 DSAVRALPVTTGE
+643 DSAVRALPVTPGE
-656 VREMLAELKSFPLLT
+656 VRQMLTELKSFPLLT

-684 SRVVARIGAIAVALG
+684 SRVIARVGAVAAALG

-711 AAGSGIEVLDA
+711 AAGSRIEVLDA
-722 LVRWHSAATGRATDG
+722 LVRWRSG
-737 ATDRATDGAAEA
+737 ATDGAAEA
-749 EEGQRA
+749 GRPG

>member
-1 VSLTTD
+1 
-7 ESASSATPGTAEPV
+7 
-21 PVDGRHRLT
+21 
-30 SMLAPRG
+30 MLSPRG

-58 QGGYPHAVHL
+58 QGGYQHAVHL
-68 VNRRGEPVHGQPTVA
+68 VNRRGEPVHGQPTVT
-83 SLRDIGEPVDLAY
+83 SLRDIGQPVDLAY
-96 VLTGPASLPSVM
+96 VLTGPASLPSIM

-121 IAAGFGEMGEAGHER
+121 IAAGFGEMGAAGHQR
-136 ERQLAELARGYDQLI
+136 ERQLAELARSYDQLI

-169 SQAMPWPMQPGGV
+169 SQAMPWPMRSGGV

-228 EQEGTRVIALYL
+228 EQEGPRVIALYL
-240 ESVRHPAVF
+240 ESVRHPEVF

-294 VFRQHGIIRVD
+294 VFRQHGVIRVD

-314 GLLDAYGELPGT
+314 GLLDAYGELPGS

-346 ANGLELPEFAES
+346 ANGLELPDFAES

-364 AVGLPEFATAQNPL
+364 AVGLPEFATAQNPI

-424 RYFTRRIE
+424 RYFTRRVE
-432 LSKVSPVPVISME
+432 LSKTSPVPVISME

-456 QFRRSE
+456 DFRRSK
-462 GASYVVDSLT
+462 GAPTSL
-472 RGIPALAK
+472 
-480 AIWWSGLRRATRET
+480 
-494 AAAGPAGPIITGVH
+494 
-508 GARGEWSER
+508 
-517 QVGDLLA
+517 
-524 ANGVPVIPQRLVTSA
+524 IPQRLVTSA
-539 SEAASAA
+539 DEAARVAE
-546 GQTGFPVALKVSSP
+546 QTGFPVALKVSAP

-565 TEMGG
+565 TDVGG
-570 VVLGVGSAEAAARAY
+570 VLLGVDSAAAAAQSY
-585 EQIVTAVAAAAPGT
+585 EAIVTAVAAAAPGP

-604 LVSPMRADGVDLL
+604 LVSPMRA
-617 VGIVR
+617 
-622 DDTWGL
+622 
-628 TLVVGLGGI
+628 
-637 WVEVLA
+637 
-643 DSAVRALPVTTGE
+643 
-656 VREMLAELKSFPLLT
+656 
-671 GARGAEPVDLDEL
+671 
-684 SRVVARIGAIAVALG
+684 
-699 DDVEE
+699 
-704 LEINPLR
+704 
-711 AAGSGIEVLDA
+711 
-722 LVRWHSAATGRATDG
+722 
-737 ATDRATDGAAEA
+737 
-749 EEGQRA
+749 EGH

>member
-1 VSLTTD
+1 
-7 ESASSATPGTAEPV
+7 
-21 PVDGRHRLT
+21 
-30 SMLAPRG
+30 MLAPRG

-43 SDNSGWSRYTYANLM
+43 SDNSGWSRYTYANLIR
-58 QGGYPHAVHL
+58 GGYPHATHL
-68 VNRRGEPVHGQPTVA
+68 VNRRGEPVHGQPVVT
-83 SLRDIGEPVDLAY
+83 SLRDIGQPVDLAY

-108 ADGAAAGVRNLVV
+108 ADAAVAGVRNLVV
-121 IAAGFGEMGEAGHER
+121 IAAGFGEMGEEGHQR
-136 ERQLAELARGYDQLI
+136 EEQLAELARGYDQLI

-159 INTPDATMPW
+159 INTPDSTMPW
-169 SQAMPWPMQPGGV
+169 SQAMPWPMQSGGV

-200 NRDVGISHLVTVGN
+200 SRDVGISHLVTVGN

-240 ESVRHPAVF
+240 ESVRHPDVF

-424 RYFTRRIE
+424 RYFTRRVE

-456 QFRRSE
+456 EFRRSE
-462 GASYVVDSLT
+462 GAPYVVDSLT

-494 AAAGPAGPIITGVH
+494 TEAPAAGPAIAGVP

-517 QVGDLLA
+517 QVGELLA

-539 SEAASAA
+539 SEAAGAA
-546 GQTGFPVALKVSSP
+546 EQTGFPVALKISAP

-565 TEMGG
+565 TDSGG
-570 VVLGVGSAEAAARAY
+570 VVLGVGSAEAAAHAY
-585 EQIVTAVAAAAPGT
+585 EQIVTAVADAAPGT

-604 LVSPMRADGVDLL
+604 LVSPMRAEGVDLL

-622 DDTWGL
+622 DGTWGL
-628 TLVVGLGGI
+628 TLVVGRGGI

-643 DSAVRALPVTTGE
+643 DSAVRALPVTPGE
-656 VREMLAELKSFPLLT
+656 VREMLTELKSFPLLT
-671 GARGAEPVDLDEL
+671 GSRGAEPVDLDEL
-684 SRVVARIGAIAVALG
+684 TRVIARIGAIAVALG

-711 AAGSGIEVLDA
+711 AGGSRIEVLDA
-722 LVRWHSAATGRATDG
+722 LVRWRPA
-737 ATDRATDGAAEA
+737 ATDGAAGA
-749 EEGQRA
+749 GRPA

>member
-7 ESASSATPGTAEPV
+7 ESASSATPGTAGPG
-21 PVDGRHRLT
+21 PADGQHRLT

-96 VLTGPASLPSVM
+96 VLTGPASLPSIM
-108 ADGAAAGVRNLVV
+108 ADAAVAGVRNLVV
-121 IAAGFGEMGEAGHER
+121 IAAGFGEMGDEGHER
-136 ERQLAELARGYDQLI
+136 ERQLAEQARGYDQLI

-169 SQAMPWPMQPGGV
+169 SQAMPWPMQSGGV

-228 EQEGTRVIALYL
+228 EQEETRVIALYL
-240 ESVRHPAVF
+240 ESVRHPDVF

-341 GDSAE
+341 GDTAE

-424 RYFTRRIE
+424 RYFKRRVE

-445 FLPSD
+445 FLPND
-450 QTPFSR
+450 QTSFSR
-456 QFRRSE
+456 EFRRSE
-462 GASYVVDSLT
+462 GAPYVVDSLT

-494 AAAGPAGPIITGVH
+494 AAAEAAPAIADVA

-517 QVGDLLA
+517 QVVVLLG
-524 ANGVPVIPQRLVTSA
+524 ANGVPVVPQRLVTSA
-539 SEAASAA
+539 GQAASAA
-546 GQTGFPVALKVSSP
+546 EQTGFPVVLKVSAT

-565 TEMGG
+565 TDVGG
-570 VVLGVGSAEAAARAY
+570 VVLGVGSAESAARAY
-585 EQIVTAVAAAAPGT
+585 ERIVTAVSAAAPGT

-604 LVSPMRADGVDLL
+604 LVSPMRGEGVDLL

-643 DSAVRALPVTTGE
+643 DSAVRALPVTPGE
-656 VREMLAELKSFPLLT
+656 VRQMLTELKSFPLLT

-684 SRVVARIGAIAVALG
+684 SRVIARIGAVAVALG

-711 AAGSGIEVLDA
+711 AAGSRIEVLDA
-722 LVRWHSAATGRATDG
+722 LVRWRSA
-737 ATDRATDGAAEA
+737 ATDGAAEA
-749 EEGQRA
+749 GRPA

>member
-1 VSLTTD
+1 MTTD
-7 ESASSATPGTAEPV
+7 ESASGTKPGAAGSRQA
-21 PVDGRHRLT
+21 DGRHRLT

-43 SDNSGWSRYTYANLM
+43 SDNSGWSRYTYANLTR
-58 QGGYPHAVHL
+58 GGYPHAIHL
-68 VNRRGEPVHGQPTVA
+68 VNRRGEPVHGKPVVA

-108 ADGAAAGVRNLVV
+108 ADAAAAGVPNLVV
-121 IAAGFGEMGEAGHER
+121 IAAGFGEMGEEGHQR
-136 ERQLAELARGYDQLI
+136 EEQLAGLARGYDQLI

-169 SQAMPWPMQPGGV
+169 SQAMPWPMQSGGV

-192 IFLLNYLQ
+192 IFLLNYLLS
-200 NRDVGISHLVTVGN
+200 RDVGISHLVTVGN
-214 EAMVTVAEGIDYLV
+214 EAMVTVAEGIDYLI

-240 ESVRHPAVF
+240 ESVRHPDVF

-314 GLLDAYGELPGT
+314 GLLDAYGELPGR

-346 ANGLELPEFAES
+346 ANGLELPDFAQS

-404 DMLVVNGSVPAT
+404 DMLVVNGSVPPT
-416 QEAATFMS
+416 EEAATFMS
-424 RYFTRRIE
+424 PYFKRRLE
-432 LSKVSPVPVISME
+432 LSRKSPVPVISME
-445 FLPSD
+445 FLPAD
-450 QTPFSR
+450 QTAFSR
-456 QFRRSE
+456 EFRRSE
-462 GASYVVDSLT
+462 GAPYVVDSLT

-480 AIWWSGLRRATRET
+480 AIWWSGLRRATRDT
-494 AAAGPAGPIITGVH
+494 DAAGAAAAVVDVPGE
-508 GARGEWSER
+508 RGEWSER
-517 QVGDLLA
+517 QVSDLLA
-524 ANGVPVIPQRLVTSA
+524 ANGVPVVPQRLVTSA
-539 SEAASAA
+539 SAAASAA
-546 GQTGFPVALKVSSP
+546 EQTGFPVVLKVSAA

-565 TEMGG
+565 TDVGG
-570 VVLGVGSAEAAARAY
+570 VVLGVGSADAAARAY
-585 EQIVTAVAAAAPGT
+585 EQIVAAVAAAAPGT
-599 PIEGV
+599 PPEGV
-604 LVSPMRADGVDLL
+604 VVSPMRAEGVDLL

-622 DDTWGL
+622 DGTWGL

-637 WVEVLA
+637 WVEVLQ
-643 DSAVRALPVTTGE
+643 DSAVRALPVTPPQ
-656 VREMLAELKSFPLLT
+656 VREMLGELKSFPLLT
-671 GARGAEPVDLDEL
+671 GSRGAEPADLDEL
-684 SRVVARIGAIAVALG
+684 SRVIARIADVAVALG
-699 DDVEE
+699 DDVAE

-711 AAGSGIEVLDA
+711 AAGSRIEVLDA
-722 LVRWHSAATGRATDG
+722 LVRWRSAVPEGTGEPA
-737 ATDRATDGAAEA
+737 
-749 EEGQRA
+749 

>member
-7 ESASSATPGTAEPV
+7 ESASSATAGAAGPQPA
-21 PVDGRHRLT
+21 DGRHRLT

-58 QGGYPHAVHL
+58 QGGYPHSVHL
-68 VNRRGEPVHGQPTVA
+68 VNRRGEPVHGQPTVT
-83 SLRDIGEPVDLAY
+83 SLRDIGQPVDLAY
-96 VLTGPASLPSVM
+96 VLTGPASLPSIM

-169 SQAMPWPMQPGGV
+169 SQAMPWPMQSGGV

-240 ESVRHPAVF
+240 ESVRHPEVF

-294 VFRQHGIIRVD
+294 VFRQYGIIRVD

-346 ANGLELPEFAES
+346 ANGLQLPEFAES

-394 EAVVSRDPNI
+394 EAAVSRDPNI

-416 QEAATFMS
+416 QEAAAFMS
-424 RYFTRRIE
+424 HYFKRRVE

-456 QFRRSE
+456 EFRRSE
-462 GASYVVDSLT
+462 GAPYVVDSLT

-480 AIWWSGLRRATRET
+480 AIWWSGLRRAAREM
-494 AAAGPAGPIITGVH
+494 AGAAGAAPAIAGVP

-517 QVGDLLA
+517 QVGELLA

-546 GQTGFPVALKVSSP
+546 ERTGFPVALKVSAP

-565 TEMGG
+565 TDVGG
-570 VVLGVGSAEAAARAY
+570 VVLGVGSATAAAQAY
-585 EQIVTAVAAAAPGT
+585 ERIVAAVAAAAPGT

-604 LVSPMRADGVDLL
+604 VVSPMRAEGVDLL

-643 DSAVRALPVTTGE
+643 DSAVRALPVTPGE
-656 VREMLAELKSFPLLT
+656 VREMLTELKSFPLLT
-671 GARGAEPVDLDEL
+671 GGRGADPVDLDEL
-684 SRVVARIGAIAVALG
+684 SRVIARIGAIAVALG

-711 AAGSGIEVLDA
+711 AAGSSIEVLDA
-722 LVRWHSAATGRATDG
+722 LVRW
-737 ATDRATDGAAEA
+737 
-749 EEGQRA
+749 GQPA

>member
-1 VSLTTD
+1 
-7 ESASSATPGTAEPV
+7 
-21 PVDGRHRLT
+21 
-30 SMLAPRG
+30 MLAPRG

-43 SDNSGWSRYTYANLM
+43 SDNSGWSRYTYANLIR
-58 QGGYPHAVHL
+58 GGYPHPIHL
-68 VNRRGEPVHGQPTVA
+68 VNRRGEPVHGQPVVT
-83 SLRDIGEPVDLAY
+83 SLRDIGQPVDLAY

-108 ADGAAAGVRNLVV
+108 ADAAIAGVRNLVV
-121 IAAGFGEMGEAGHER
+121 IAAGFGEMGEEGHKR
-136 ERQLAELARGYDQLI
+136 EEQLAELARGYDQLI

-159 INTPDATMPW
+159 INTPDSTMPW
-169 SQAMPWPMQPGGV
+169 SQAMPWPMQSGGV

-200 NRDVGISHLVTVGN
+200 SRDVGISHLVTVGN

-240 ESVRHPAVF
+240 ESVRHPDVF
-249 LAAAERAMKAGK
+249 LAAAERAMRAGK

-424 RYFTRRIE
+424 HYFTRRVE

-456 QFRRSE
+456 EFRRSE
-462 GASYVVDSLT
+462 GAPYVVDSLT

-494 AAAGPAGPIITGVH
+494 TKAAASGPAIAGVP

-517 QVGDLLA
+517 QVGELLA

-546 GQTGFPVALKVSSP
+546 EQTGFPVALKISAP

-565 TEMGG
+565 TDSGG
-570 VVLGVGSAEAAARAY
+570 VVLGVGSAEAAAHAY
-585 EQIVTAVAAAAPGT
+585 EQIVTAVADAAPGT

-604 LVSPMRADGVDLL
+604 LVSPMRAEGVDLL

-622 DDTWGL
+622 DATWGL

-643 DSAVRALPVTTGE
+643 DSAVRALPVTSGE
-656 VREMLAELKSFPLLT
+656 VREMLTELKSFPLLT
-671 GARGAEPVDLDEL
+671 GSRGAEPVDLDEL
-684 SRVVARIGAIAVALG
+684 TRVIARIGAIAVALG
-699 DDVEE
+699 DEVEE

-711 AAGSGIEVLDA
+711 AGGSSIEVLDA
-722 LVRWHSAATGRATDG
+722 LVRWRSA
-737 ATDRATDGAAEA
+737 ATDGAAGA
-749 EEGQRA
+749 GRPA

>member
-1 VSLTTD
+1 
-7 ESASSATPGTAEPV
+7 
-21 PVDGRHRLT
+21 
-30 SMLAPRG
+30 MLAPRG

-43 SDNSGWSRYTYANLM
+43 SDNSGWSRYTYANLIR
-58 QGGYPHAVHL
+58 GSYPHAIHL
-68 VNRRGEPVHGQPTVA
+68 VNRRGEPVHGQPVVT

-108 ADGAAAGVRNLVV
+108 ADAAVAGVRNLVV
-121 IAAGFGEMGEAGHER
+121 IAAGFGEMGEEGHKR
-136 ERQLAELARGYDQLI
+136 EEQLAELARGYDQLI

-159 INTPDATMPW
+159 INTPDSTMPW
-169 SQAMPWPMQPGGV
+169 SQAMPWPMQSGGV

-200 NRDVGISHLVTVGN
+200 SRDVGISHLVTVGN

-240 ESVRHPAVF
+240 ESVRHPDVF

-346 ANGLELPEFAES
+346 AHGLELPEFAQS

-364 AVGLPEFATAQNPL
+364 AVGLPDFATAQNPL
-378 DTTGYVVIDTN
+378 DTTGYVVIDTS

-404 DMLVVNGSVPAT
+404 DILVVNGSVPST
-416 QEAATFMS
+416 QEAAAFMS
-424 RYFTRRIE
+424 PYFRRRLE
-432 LSKVSPVPVISME
+432 LSKKSPVPVISME
-445 FLPSD
+445 FLPTD
-450 QTPFSR
+450 QTAFSR
-456 QFRRSE
+456 EFRRSE
-462 GASYVVDSLT
+462 GAPYVVDSLT

-480 AIWWSGLRRATRET
+480 TIWWSGLRRASRET
-494 AAAGPAGPIITGVH
+494 AEPAAGAPAIAGVPAPH
-508 GARGEWSER
+508 GEWSER
-517 QVGDLLA
+517 QVGELLG
-524 ANGVPVIPQRLVTSA
+524 ANGVPVIPQLLVTSA
-539 SEAASAA
+539 GGAARAA
-546 GQTGFPVALKVSSP
+546 EETGFPVALKVSAP

-565 TEMGG
+565 TDVGG
-570 VVLGVGSAEAAARAY
+570 VVLHVGSAEAAEQAY
-585 EQIVTAVAAAAPGT
+585 EAIVTAVSAAAPGT

-604 LVSPMRADGVDLL
+604 LVSPMRAEGVDLL

-622 DDTWGL
+622 DGTWGL

-643 DSAVRALPVTTGE
+643 DSAVRALPVTPGE
-656 VREMLAELKSFPLLT
+656 VREMLTELKSFPLLT
-671 GARGAEPVDLDEL
+671 GARGAEPVDLGEL
-684 SRVVARIGAIAVALG
+684 SRVIARIGDIAVALG
-699 DDVEE
+699 DDVAE
-704 LEINPLR
+704 LEVNPLR
-711 AAGSGIEVLDA
+711 AAGPRIEVLDA
-722 LVRWHSAATGRATDG
+722 LVRWQSATADG
-737 ATDRATDGAAEA
+737 ESEA
-749 EEGQRA
+749 GQPA